1 MSKLSPLDC
10 LDCKDMLKNWLE
22 FQLVDEQ
29 GKPLVNMPY
38 RLKIRGNP
46 RLGRKGVTDGN
57 GLLREE
63 DMPPHPVT
71 LYIGAQ
77 PLADEMEQ
85 RPLREIRGEEASV
98 VKPKAEAE
106 GYQYRYVTIG
116 QISDGLPEIK
126 GWDHKDIPPPYHFP
140 DPEPQGYEV
149 YPMNRR
155 YVLEVCPFRAWVLLL
170 HHQKEYSIVN
180 AYNQSLMS
188 VLAYAD
194 EDVNVAGSVKHFFN
208 RQMVD
213 VSKLPYQV
221 EKVSAAPVV
230 YNVPFSERYTEVEF
244 IDSRAGNNKQGDTK
258 LFYAASEKDM
268 IVSWRGTVTLENY
281 LTDATFQPLVLNCDD
296 DKALCSE
303 FIHHGKVHRGF
314 WEAFNLIGKLTV
326 HDEKEKTVFGE
337 IIGLAKRRRLFVCG
351 HSLGGALAL
360 LHSAQLKEHNPC
372 LYSYGMPRTLT
383 RSAVEELSSI
393 IHYRH
398 VNEDDVIPSVPFEQ
412 DMDNGFF
419 KYWTPAGYDWEIV
432 KLVSPSPIVKAIK
445 QATISKEIYL
455 HHGKVVHFFKANSC
469 PEWLISAR
477 NFSPIMGVAEEIL
490 DNTTKLYLI
499 PELNQET
506 EKDFS
511 LAGEQQ
517 NALFNQLSQ
526 QEKDKLFVENRS
538 TDLKGGF
545 GFSNHSSYKYAGYID
560 KRLRELCEPDKITV
574 YQDSQ
579 RQFKAKMDNHKMLIP
594 DNIYY
599 RNLYFLDMDKQLVK
613 SLTVSQQEEQ
623 GTLAL
628 QHYCDKK
635 ELSV

>member
-1 MSKLSPLDC
+1 MSKLGPLDHI
-10 LDCKDMLKNWLE
+10 DCRKILKNWVE
-22 FQLVDEQ
+22 FQLMDEQ
-29 GKPLVNMPY
+29 GKPLINMPY
-38 RLKIRGNP
+38 RLKVWENP
-46 RLGRKGVTDGN
+46 LMGRQGVTDGN
-57 GLLREE
+57 GLFREE
-63 DMPPHPVT
+63 DMPPHPIT

-85 RPLREIRGEEASV
+85 RPLREIRGEAASV

-106 GYQYRYVTIG
+106 GHQYHYVTIG
-116 QISDGLPEIK
+116 QISDGLPVIEDWNDPK
-126 GWDHKDIPPPYHFP
+126 KIPPPYHFP
-140 DPEPQGYEV
+140 DPEPKGFYSRQL
-149 YPMNRR
+149 NCRH
-155 YVLEVCPFRAWVLLL
+155 VLEICPFRAWVLQL

-180 AYNQSLMS
+180 AYNQCLMS
-188 VLAYAD
+188 VLAYAGG
-194 EDVNVAGSVKHFFN
+194 DVDTEGSVTHFFN

-213 VSKLPYQV
+213 VSKRPYQV
-221 EKVSAAPVV
+221 EKASATPVV
-230 YNVPFSERYTEVEF
+230 YDVPFSKRYSRVEF
-244 IDSRAGNNKQGDTK
+244 IDSKTADKQGDTR
-258 LFYAASEKDM
+258 LFYVASNSDVL
-268 IVSWRGTVTLENY
+268 VSWRGTISLDNY
-281 LTDATFQPLVLNCDD
+281 LTDITFQPLSLSCDD
-296 DKALCSE
+296 EKALCSG
-303 FIHHGKVHRGF
+303 FIHSGKVHKGF
-314 WEAFNLIGKLTV
+314 WEAFNLVERLTV
-326 HDEKEKTVFGE
+326 PSETTKEIFSDILELVKN
-337 IIGLAKRRRLFVCG
+337 KRLFICG

-360 LHSAQLKEHNPC
+360 LHSAQLKEYNPC

-383 RSAVEELSSI
+383 HSAVEELSAI

-398 VNEDDVIPSVPFEQ
+398 VNEDDVIPAVPFEQ

-419 KYWTPAGYDWEIV
+419 HYWVPAGYEWEIM

-445 QATISKEIYL
+445 QATASQEIYW
-455 HHGKVVHFFKANSC
+455 HHGKVVHFFQANSC

-477 NFSPIMGVAEEIL
+477 NIPFITGVTEEVL
-490 DNTTKLYLI
+490 NNTTKLYLI
-499 PELNQET
+499 PDLNPET

-526 QEKDKLFVENRS
+526 QEKDKLFVENRGA
-538 TDLKGGF
+538 DLKGGF

-579 RQFKAKMDNHKMLIP
+579 RQFKATMDNDKMLIP

-599 RNLYFLDMDKQLVK
+599 RNLYFLDMDKQLIK

>member
-1 MSKLSPLDC
+1 NPL
-10 LDCKDMLKNWLE
+10 M
-22 FQLVDEQ
+22 
-29 GKPLVNMPY
+29 
-38 RLKIRGNP
+38 
-46 RLGRKGVTDGN
+46 GRQGVTDGN
-57 GLLREE
+57 GLFREE
-63 DMPPHPVT
+63 DMPPHPIT

-85 RPLREIRGEEASV
+85 RPLREIRGEAASM

-106 GYQYRYVTIG
+106 GHHYHYVTIG
-116 QISDGLPEIK
+116 QISDGLPVIDDWNDPK
-126 GWDHKDIPPPYHFP
+126 KIPPPYHFP
-140 DPEPQGYEV
+140 DPEPKGFYSRQL
-149 YPMNRR
+149 NCRH
-155 YVLEVCPFRAWVLLL
+155 VLEICPFRAWVLQL

-180 AYNQSLMS
+180 AYNQCLMS
-188 VLAYAD
+188 VLAYAGG
-194 EDVNVAGSVKHFFN
+194 DVDTEGSVTHFFN

-213 VSKLPYQV
+213 VSKLPYKV
-221 EKVSAAPVV
+221 EKISANPVV
-230 YNVPFSERYTEVEF
+230 YDVPFSERYSRVEF
-244 IDSRAGNNKQGDTK
+244 IDSETADKQGDTR
-258 LFYAASEKDM
+258 LFYVASNSDVL
-268 IVSWRGTVTLENY
+268 VSWRGTISLENY
-281 LTDATFQPLVLNCDD
+281 LTDLTFQPLSLSCDD
-296 DKALCSE
+296 EKALCSG
-303 FIHHGKVHRGF
+303 FIHSGKVHKGF
-314 WEAFNLIGKLTV
+314 WEAFSLIGKLIAPSDKT
-326 HDEKEKTVFGE
+326 KTITVFRD
-337 IIGLAKRRRLFVCG
+337 ILDLVKNKRLFICG

-372 LYSYGMPRTLT
+372 FYSYGMPRTLT

-398 VNEDDVIPSVPFEQ
+398 VNEDDVIPAVPFEQ

-419 KYWTPAGYDWEIV
+419 NYWAPAGYDWEII
-432 KLVSPSPIVKAIK
+432 KLVSLSPIIKAIK
-445 QATISKEIYL
+445 QATASQEIYL
-455 HHGKVVHFFKANSC
+455 HHGKVVHFFQANSC

-477 NFSPIMGVAEEIL
+477 NLSPITGVAKEIL
-490 DNTTKLYLI
+490 NNTTKLYLI

-526 QEKDKLFVENRS
+526 QEKDQLFVENRS
-538 TDLKGGF
+538 ADLKGGL
-545 GFSNHSSYKYAGYID
+545 GFLHHSSYKYAGYID

-579 RQFKAKMDNHKMLIP
+579 RQFKAKMDNDKMLIP

-599 RNLYFLDMDKQLVK
+599 RNLYFLDMDKQLIK

-623 GTLAL
+623 GALAL
-628 QHYCDKK
+628 QHYCDGK